1 MAPMATTQASSARV
15 SPAREDPVV
24 GGASQL
30 IGGPPGAHAAGPGRR
45 AWLTPLRILM
55 ALVILTSLLGYAQKA
70 SCRDTR
76 NWTHEYQYSALCYS
90 DVVALYSQEGL
101 VDGKIPYLDYP
112 TEYPPLIGAAM
123 ALIAWPARLAAGPKP
138 VYRVDNGQQVVDH
151 YTMDRRSAVFYDLTA
166 LLFLVA
172 ACVAVLCTALTAGS
186 RRVWD
191 AALFAVAP
199 ALVLHLLT
207 NWDILAVAFAA
218 GGLLAWSRRAPR
230 LAGVLL
236 GLGVLTKLY
245 PALFLLGLL
254 FLCLRAGKVRTWLTT
269 FVSALVTVIVVMV
282 PLWLVAGYF
291 DQQADR
297 VGDGILATF
306 WHGGSWTHLLGGGP
320 DGARNALA
328 RFFDLNSERG
338 ADWDSVAFGATW
350 LADRHDP
357 SWFGPMHLVICLVT
371 AIVLIAVASAL
382 VVYRS
387 DTLRLVIAS
396 AVAAFGTVAVAVPF
410 VLQGIRDNGLP
421 VHTLN
426 IVTAATLVVSVI
438 GIGLLTWLAP
448 RRPRLP
454 QVLFL
459 LVVAFL
465 LSNKVFSPQ
474 YTLWLL
480 PLVALARPRW
490 RLFLVWQICEF
501 WVMFT
506 RFMHFIYNDTQGRHG
521 VDRGWFVGAVALRDF
536 VLLVMAGFVVREIL
550 HPRADVIRAG
560 TGRGLAERSVADRP
574 DAGLDPDS
582 LDDPAGGV
590 LDHAPDVR
598 GGWRGRPTHPDA
610 TTSASE
616 SAPTPASESAPA
628 PASESA
634 PTPASAVV
642 TMDRTAAATTTSV
655 SDRRR
660 PAEETQRPVLRPV
673 EPGALFR
680 PRRRA
685 DSHSTGQDTTG
696 HDLTGQDTTGHDLTG
711 HAADDGD
718 TRGGGPAGG

>member
-1 MAPMATTQASSARV
+1 MARMATTQASPARV
-15 SPAREDPVV
+15 SPAREDPVAR
-24 GGASQL
+24 GASQL
-30 IGGPPGAHAAGPGRR
+30 IGGPPGAHAVVPSRR
-45 AWLTPLRILM
+45 SWLTPLRVLM
-55 ALVILTSLLGYAQKA
+55 ALVILTSVLGYAQKA

-101 VDGKIPYLDYP
+101 IDGKLPYLDYP

-123 ALIAWPARLAAGPKP
+123 ALVAWPAGLASGPKP
-138 VYRVDNGQQVVDH
+138 VYRTDASGQRVVDH

-172 ACVAVLCTALTAGS
+172 ACVAVFCTARTAGS

-191 AALFAVAP
+191 AALFALAP

-207 NWDILAVAFAA
+207 NWDIVAVAFAT
-218 GGLLAWSRRAPR
+218 GGMLAWSRRAPR

-236 GLGVLTKLY
+236 GLGILTKLY

-254 FLCLRAGKVRTWLTT
+254 FLCLRAGKVREWGKA
-269 FVSALVTVIVVMV
+269 FGSALVTVVVVLV
-282 PLWLVAGYF
+282 PLWLTAGYF
-291 DQQADR
+291 DDQADR
-297 VGDGILATF
+297 VGDSILGTF
-306 WHGGSWTHLLGGGP
+306 WHGGDWTSLLGGGP

-371 AIVLIAVASAL
+371 AVLLIAAASAL
-382 VVYRS
+382 IVYRP
-387 DTLRLVIAS
+387 DTRHLVIAS
-396 AVAAFGTVAVAVPF
+396 AVAAFATIVIAVPL
-410 VLQGIRDNGLP
+410 VLRGIREHGLP
-421 VHTLN
+421 VSTLN
-426 IVTAATLVVSVI
+426 IVTAATLAVAVLA
-438 GIGLLTWLAP
+438 IGLLTWFAP

-490 RLFLVWQICEF
+490 RLFLVWQACEF

-521 VDRGWFVGAVALRDF
+521 IDRGWFVGAVALRDF

-550 HPRADVIRAG
+550 HPRTDVVRAG
-560 TGRGLAERSVADRP
+560 SGRSPSERSDADRP
-574 DAGLDPDS
+574 DAGLDPDA

-598 GGWRGRPTHPDA
+598 GGWRGRPTHP
-610 TTSASE
+610 AS
-616 SAPTPASESAPA
+616 TDPASGL
-628 PASESA
+628 ASMVA
-634 PTPASAVV
+634 AV
-642 TMDRTAAATTTSV
+642 TMPTSV
-655 SDRRR
+655 GPS
-660 PAEETQRPVLRPV
+660 PAVSSPAASSSAEPATSTQI

-680 PRRRA
+680 PRRRPDTDTAPGSDA
-685 DSHSTGQDTTG
+685 DGPN
-696 HDLTGQDTTGHDLTG
+696 
-711 HAADDGD
+711 DG
-718 TRGGGPAGG
+718 

>member
-1 MAPMATTQASSARV
+1 MATTQASPARV

-30 IGGPPGAHAAGPGRR
+30 IGGPPGAHAVLPGRR
-45 AWLTPLRILM
+45 TWLTPLRVLM
-55 ALVILTSLLGYAQKA
+55 ALVILASLLGYAQKA

-101 VDGKIPYLDYP
+101 VDGKLPYLDYP

-123 ALIAWPARLAAGPKP
+123 ALIAWPAGLASGPKP
-138 VYRVDNGQQVVDH
+138 VYRMDNGQQVVDH

-172 ACVAVLCTALTAGS
+172 ACVAVFCTALTAGS

-191 AALFAVAP
+191 AALFAIAP
-199 ALVLHLLT
+199 ALALHLLT
-207 NWDILAVAFAA
+207 NWDMLAVAFAA

-236 GLGVLTKLY
+236 GLGILTKLY

-254 FLCLRAGKVRTWLTT
+254 FLCLRAGKVREWLKA
-269 FVSALVTVIVVMV
+269 FVSALVTVVAVMV

-291 DQQADR
+291 DKEADR
-297 VGDGILATF
+297 TSSGILATF
-306 WHGGSWTHLLGGGP
+306 WHGGSWLRLLGGGP

-357 SWFGPMHLVICLVT
+357 AWFGPMHLVICLVT
-371 AIVLIAVASAL
+371 AVVLIAVTSAL
-382 VVYRS
+382 VVHRP

-396 AVAAFGTVAVAVPF
+396 AVAAFGTIAVAVPY
-410 VLQGIRDNGLP
+410 VLQGIRDHGLA

-426 IVTAATLVVSVI
+426 IVTAATLVVAVLA
-438 GIGLLTWLAP
+438 IGLLTWLAP

-490 RLFLVWQICEF
+490 RLFLIWQICEF

-521 VDRGWFVGAVALRDF
+521 VDRGWFVGAVALRDL
-536 VLLVMAGFVVREIL
+536 VLIVMAGFVVREIL
-550 HPRADVIRAG
+550 HPRMDVVRAG
-560 TGRGLAERSVADRP
+560 TAGTVAQRCAADSP
-574 DAGLDPDS
+574 DAGLDPDL

-598 GGWRGRPTHPDA
+598 GGWRGRPTHPA
-610 TTSASE
+610 ATSAT
-616 SAPTPASESAPA
+616 SATPI
-628 PASESA
+628 
-634 PTPASAVV
+634 TDI
-642 TMDRTAAATTTSV
+642 TDTTDAATAIPEVAVTTV
-655 SDRRR
+655 RATNGPDEADRDADR
-660 PAEETQRPVLRPV
+660 PALRPL

-680 PRRRA
+680 PRHRPDA
-685 DSHSTGQDTTG
+685 DSPDTTANG
-696 HDLTGQDTTGHDLTG
+696 STLGG
-711 HAADDGD
+711 GD
-718 TRGGGPAGG
+718 QGPAGG